1 MSRHN
6 TEAWNAIHSMCRLQ
20 ELDEENLYQK
30 SKLLLNIYRRVCWTT
45 IGRADYVAE
54 ELCLYC
60 GSDLDGALLYLE
72 EFAPDVE
79 RERFEAKV
87 ANIKKYAGEKQLTN
101 EMVLSFI
108 KKVLITDGEHIEIQ
122 WNFSDVFLQYLKTE

>member
-1 MSRHN
+1 MKGVSLLSRHN

-54 ELCLYC
+54 EMCLYC

-87 ANIKKYAGEKQLTN
+87 KTLFETRW
-101 EMVLSFI
+101 M
-108 KKVLITDGEHIEIQ
+108 IELVDTAMLRVKE
-122 WNFSDVFLQYLKTE
+122 FPY

>member
-1 MSRHN
+1 MKGVSLLSRHN

-60 GSDLDGALLYLE
+60 GSDLDEHCFIWKSLL
-72 EFAPDVE
+72 
-79 RERFEAKV
+79 
-87 ANIKKYAGEKQLTN
+87 LT
-101 EMVLSFI
+101 
-108 KKVLITDGEHIEIQ
+108 
-122 WNFSDVFLQYLKTE
+122 